1 MLGWCQKEGGE
12 ATRGRGVSP
21 RAGLGALENLH
32 GAGLAGQDGPYAIVY
47 MGVALPCRSAASQE
61 GGACAYRIEDWLRHE
76 GRVGVGRVVGAA
88 GMFDSPLYT
97 PNTPIPNSLRRP
109 H

>member
-1 MLGWCQKEGGE
+1 MCKSLPTYEQALAASGVHDAPPPPYSRYEEGLMLGWCQKEGGE

-61 GGACAYRIEDWLRHE
+61 GGACAYRIEDWLRH
-76 GRVGVGRVVGAA
+76 
-88 GMFDSPLYT
+88 
-97 PNTPIPNSLRRP
+97 
-109 H
+109 